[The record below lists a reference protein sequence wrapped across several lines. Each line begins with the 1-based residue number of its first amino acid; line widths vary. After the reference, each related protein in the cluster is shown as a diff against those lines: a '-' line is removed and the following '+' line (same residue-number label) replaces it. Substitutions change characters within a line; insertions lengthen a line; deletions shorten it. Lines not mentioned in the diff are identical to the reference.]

1 MRVNGSC
8 HEPIGNG
15 RHVRPILTGMA
26 GITVRRML
34 AANYYAL
41 QLSFLIDNVVQLCFT
56 NKEMKHSLFTNTV
69 ILLLGCHAG
78 VWADASFSFYNAWE
92 FDDNGEVIG
101 TTISEG
107 YRESSSL
114 TFQLTDAPEGGY
126 DVNIDIDGAEW
137 ESTDWFELT
146 SFTLMSCNA
155 EPGTTELWGV
165 VTDRD
170 RSIVASAR
178 ATATGI
184 GEPVCFNFSESAPVL
199 QAATSYTLYFVIG
212 ESEITIGSPFNA
224 SSSTLLGI
232 AWTTASNKGEIEEW
246 VYFYP
251 ESDVLKYNDEDNSD
265 VNNAGNAPAVYIT
278 ATSYPAPEP
287 TTSALS
293 LLALAGFALRRRRS

>member
-1 MRVNGSC
+1 
-8 HEPIGNG
+8 
-15 RHVRPILTGMA
+15 
-26 GITVRRML
+26 ML

-78 VWADASFSFYNAWE
+78 VWADASFSFYNE
-92 FDDNGEVIG
+92 RELDDNGEIIRM
-101 TTISEG
+101 TISED

-114 TFQLTDAPEGGY
+114 TFQLTDAPAGGY
-126 DVNIDIDGAEW
+126 QVDGAFDGAEG
-137 ESTDWFELT
+137 ESPAWYELT
-146 SFTLMSCNA
+146 SFTLMSCKA

-170 RSIVASAR
+170 DSIVASAR
-178 ATATGI
+178 ATAPGT
-184 GEPVCFNFSESAPVL
+184 GEPVVFNFSKSAPVL

-224 SSSTLLGI
+224 SSTRLGI
-232 AWTTASNKGEIEEW
+232 AWTTAGWDDENEEW
-246 VYFYP
+246 VNSYP
-251 ESDVLKYNDEDNSD
+251 ESDELKYNDEGDSD
-265 VNNAGNAPAVYIT
+265 GNAPAVYIT
-278 ATSYPAPEP
+278 ATGYPAPEP